1 MIARAR
7 AWLRTNYYVVMPYL
21 VMLILVICGYAYT
34 NYAIHRSDHE
44 LCELIA
50 PIEVANRHAPPVS
63 SGARIFATAIH
74 DQFVKRGC

>member
-1 MIARAR
+1 MIAQVRS
-7 AWLRTNYYVVMPYL
+7 WLRANYYVVMPYL
-21 VMLILVICGYAYT
+21 VMLILVFCGIAYT

-50 PIEVANRHAPPVS
+50 PIEAANRQTPPIS
-63 SGARIFATAIH
+63 PGARIFATAIH

>member
-1 MIARAR
+1 VIARAR
-7 AWLRTNYYVVMPYL
+7 VWLRANYYVVMPYL
-21 VMLILVICGYAYT
+21 VMVALIICSLFYT

-50 PIEVANRHAPPVS
+50 PIEAANQHAPPVS
-63 SGARIFATAIH
+63 PGARVFATAIH